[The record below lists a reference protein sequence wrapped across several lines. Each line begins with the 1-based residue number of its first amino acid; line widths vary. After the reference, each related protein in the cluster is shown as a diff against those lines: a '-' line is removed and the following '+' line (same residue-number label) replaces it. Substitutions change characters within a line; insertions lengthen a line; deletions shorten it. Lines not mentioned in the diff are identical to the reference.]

1 MCTSAHITNTVIL
14 LPEKDGSEIPQ
25 NAKMKVTTVQAHGI
39 LRVIQFHLLQL
50 LWMISVDFA
59 EFYWLECISRLLKDY
74 ART

>member
-50 LWMISVDFA
+50 L
-59 EFYWLECISRLLKDY
+59 
-74 ART
+74 